1 MTSRNIAIGVIAVGA
16 LLALISLGADL
27 IGLSDDPGFQ
37 VGPRQWS
44 GILSG
49 LVIVVLGISLLK
61 RSKSS

>member
-1 MTSRNIAIGVIAVGA
+1 MRSIGIALIIAGSA
-16 LLALISLGADL
+16 LALVSLTADL

-44 GILSG
+44 GILAG
-49 LVIVVLGISLLK
+49 LVVVVLGISLLR

>member
-1 MTSRNIAIGVIAVGA
+1 MRNLAIGVISIGA
-16 LLALISLGADL
+16 LLALVSLGADL

-44 GILSG
+44 GILAG
-49 LVIVVLGISLLK
+49 LVIVVLGISLFR